1 MCYLIA
7 DTDKCFYFGK
17 MRGIVMVK
25 EKAKKEE
32 PKKSTVTTKEN
43 TNKKKNVKKSKKA
56 VKELSFKSEFKK
68 IKWPSKK
75 DMIKYSIATIAFVI
89 FFAIFF
95 YLIEL
100 IQIICYTTKVEVN

>member
-32 PKKSTVTTKEN
+32 PKKSNEELLLEEILKE
-43 TNKKKNVKKSKKA
+43 
-56 VKELSFKSEFKK
+56 
-68 IKWPSKK
+68 IKK
-75 DMIKYSIATIAFVI
+75 DEK
-89 FFAIFF
+89 
-95 YLIEL
+95 
-100 IQIICYTTKVEVN
+100 